1 MASEIKVDTIV
12 NAGGDNDTG
21 IDLGTNDAVK
31 IKIANAV
38 KAEVDSSGHVKLDTV
53 KGYTSAASISV
64 VGEGG
69 STTTNLQQGL
79 IKVWCSQD
87 GTASN
92 AAAYDSFNVSG
103 TTDNGTGDYTV
114 TISNDMSNINYSVT
128 SGGGQQTGSISS
140 NDIAVFHKTQQTG
153 QYGVQTTR
161 FSSGNNSTLQENTLA
176 NSMVAGDLA

>member
-53 KGYTSAASISV
+53 KGFTSAASVSV

-79 IKVWCSQD
+79 AKCWIQFNGTSAISTQD
-87 GTASN
+87 A
-92 AAAYDSFNVSG
+92 FNRG
-103 TTDNGTGDYTV
+103 GLTDNGTGNYTV
-114 TISNDMSNINYSVT
+114 TFTNNMNNDDFSVATGTKTHEEMVEALST
-128 SGGGQQTGSISS
+128 ST
-140 NDIAVFHKTQQTG
+140 
-153 QYGVQTTR
+153 VQILTMN
-161 FSSGNNSTLQENTLA
+161 SSGTNIDDTIVCIT
-176 NSMVAGDLA
+176 VHGDLA